1 MVEEA
6 LKITNDITRDITRI
20 YEQLSFSWC
29 TCGSTGSMTINLE
42 NFMIHRNYTQWVK
55 LLKFMYDVYAYTE
68 LSDLYAWIIFYENI
82 LNDITYHPEQKKQ
95 QIKKKIEKI
104 KHFMEINLYV

>member
-1 MVEEA
+1 MTEEA
-6 LKITNDITRDITRI
+6 LKITNDINRI
-20 YEQLSFSWC
+20 YERLNFTWH
-29 TCGSTGSMTINLE
+29 TCGSSGTMFVNLE

-68 LSDLYAWIIFYENI
+68 LSDLYAWVIFYDDA
-82 LNDITYHPEQKKQ
+82 LNDITYHTEQKKQ

-104 KHFMEINLYV
+104 KHFMEVNLYV

>member
-6 LKITNDITRDITRI
+6 LKITNDITRDIERI
-20 YEQLSFSWC
+20 YEQLSFSWR
-29 TCGSTGSMTINLE
+29 TCGSTGTMSINLE
-42 NFMIHRNYTQWVK
+42 NFMIYRNYTQWVK

-68 LSDLYAWIIFYENI
+68 LSDLYAWIIFYESI
-82 LNDITYHPEQKKQ
+82 LDVIPYYTVQKEQ

-104 KHFMEINLYV
+104 KHFMEVNLYV